1 MRWLGRIT
9 AASALGIFVCLAAG
23 CSVVSGGLADRCA
36 DTMRRAY
43 PGADIEITTREAA
56 ATGINTI
63 TAKVE
68 GVRRDMPP
76 DGPLPRDLA
85 VECRYDSDI
94 LTGFRWTAG
103 PTR

>member
-1 MRWLGRIT
+1 MRWLRRGS
-9 AASALGIFVCLAAG
+9 AASALGILGCLAAG
-23 CSVVSGGLADRCA
+23 CGVVSGGLSDRCA
-36 DTMRRAY
+36 DTMQRAY
-43 PGADIEITTREAA
+43 PGAGIEITRREAA
-56 ATGINTI
+56 ATGINAI

-68 GVRRDMPP
+68 GVRKDMPP

-85 VECRYDSDI
+85 VECVYEGDI

>member
-1 MRWLGRIT
+1 MRPIAPLLLL
-9 AASALGIFVCLAAG
+9 AALAGLAAG
-23 CSVVSGGLADRCA
+23 CANVVSGGLSERCA
-36 DTMRRAY
+36 DTMLRAY
-43 PGADIEITTREAA
+43 PGADIEITKREAA

-63 TAKVE
+63 AAKVE

-76 DGPLPRDLA
+76 DGPLRRDLA
-85 VECRYDSDI
+85 VECRYDGDI